1 MVATVAVVESNGEE
15 KISPVKSPSGDHG
28 VKKEGNEGQVVKT
41 LVQILG
47 SADPR
52 TALLDALQTGVIPD
66 EVCLELAK
74 HLGELVKAE
83 NLDNR
88 LEVPLALAESKTISE
103 KTRNILLLAILEM
116 AEQKPKS
123 SIPESTPTP
132 SASGGVT
139 GQAPE
144 SPTKAPQA
152 PPANRLVSF
161 VRSLVELQARFGV
174 AETVPEQALR
184 QFRLTKEEFELV
196 RQQVSAEVLAQA
208 ELKPGQRRIDI
219 PSSLKVISLIQTVWE
234 MTREDDLA
242 AKDFATAQS
251 LGRRQANLTHAC
263 FTAYEILAT
272 EGFRLNHRNEFDR
285 PLMTVSSMTLI
296 RDRFRKWLG
305 SHEFSLSEEELVRAQ
320 EALATLESFLLAA
333 GDNRVKAAIRQD
345 QTARLREQIISSGIR
360 ALEEVNEEMI
370 AALPQTKEEAIRQ
383 AQGHLEG
390 KRAELASEL
399 RLAGNKTLAEAE
411 ATIQRILGLYSAITA
426 LKQEISE
433 LEANDLNPLAQR
445 PMLTDCEKRLAFF
458 ELERKEL
465 DSIRVELEAALKE
478 AVAAKAPGRTRKK
491 LQKLLAVTTGK
502 LCELD
507 RLIAGLRPAP
517 EQEVCH
523 G

>member
-1 MVATVAVVESNGEE
+1 MTAEVAVVDSNGEE
-15 KISPVKSPSGDHG
+15 ETIT
-28 VKKEGNEGQVVKT
+28 EGNEGQVVKT

-47 SADPR
+47 SDDPDNVF
-52 TALLDALQTGVIPD
+52 LDALQTGVIPPD
-66 EVCLELAK
+66 DICLELAEA
-74 HLGELVKAE
+74 LVELVKAK

-88 LEVPLALAESKTISE
+88 LEVALALAESETISDRT
-103 KTRNILLLAILEM
+103 KKILLLAILEM
-116 AEQKPKS
+116 AEQERISVKTEIRTP
-123 SIPESTPTP
+123 IPVPTPTP
-132 SASGGVT
+132 PASGGIA

-144 SPTKAPQA
+144 SPTPAPQA
-152 PPANRLVSF
+152 PPANPIADIIKSA
-161 VRSLVELQARFGV
+161 VELQKQFGKNLPEDRQSKIRQAV
-174 AETVPEQALR
+174 GKLAEEELASLR
-184 QFRLTKEEFELV
+184 QILG
-196 RQQVSAEVLAQA
+196 SAILAQA
-208 ELKPGQRRIDI
+208 EVPTDQRRLDVAASLEVAEILLGQRQAE
-219 PSSLKVISLIQTVWE
+219 LT
-234 MTREDDLA
+234 A
-242 AKDFATAQS
+242 AV
-251 LGRRQANLTHAC
+251 
-263 FTAYEILAT
+263 FTAYEALAS
-272 EGFRLNHRNEFDR
+272 EGFRLTHRNEFDR

-296 RDRFRKWLG
+296 RDRFRKWLS
-305 SHEFSLSEEELVRAQ
+305 SHEFSLSEEALARAQ
-320 EALATLESFLLAA
+320 KALATLEGFLLAV
-333 GDNRVKAAIRQD
+333 GDSRVKTAIQRD
-345 QTARLREQIISSGIR
+345 RAARLREQIISSGIR

-491 LQKLLAVTTGK
+491 LQKLLAVTAGK